1 MSQKPNYREQ
11 IDACRPGSDDLS
23 LPALAEL
30 AQVAETDRAIA
41 DELARSQRFDRAV
54 STAMH
59 DVPLPAGL
67 LERLEAKLAAAD
79 TAESTGDVALPPA
92 PARFS
97 RKGIFAAAAA
107 LAAALLL
114 AVGAAFWPQ
123 PGRNI
128 SNEQLVEM
136 ASGWNRQVG
145 PQWNAL
151 SPASLPPARFAAPI
165 EVRKATGW
173 QRFTATDGR
182 TGVVYN
188 LTTGLRP
195 SARLYVINSRDK
207 FALPNT
213 PFRELKDASGGIA
226 IGAWHADGLLYVVVV
241 DRTGQELSDFVRE
254 KDFAW
259 APPRTGIV
267 PAVARH
273 S

>member
-1 MSQKPNYREQ
+1 MSQKSNYREQ
-11 IDACRPGSDDLS
+11 IDACRPGSADLS

-30 AQVAETDRAIA
+30 AGAVEIDRAVA
-41 DELARSQRFDRAV
+41 DELTRSQCFDRSV

-67 LERLEAKLAAAD
+67 LERLEAKLAEADVTDAAG
-79 TAESTGDVALPPA
+79 STGDVALPPA
-92 PARFS
+92 RFS
-97 RKGIFAAAAA
+97 RRN
-107 LAAALLL
+107 LLL
-114 AVGAAFWPQ
+114 AVSALAAVLLVAVGAALWPQ
-123 PGRNI
+123 PGRSI

-136 ASGWNRQVG
+136 ASGWNRQV
-145 PQWNAL
+145 PQWNPL
-151 SPASLPPARFAAPI
+151 SPASLPPARFAAPL

-173 QRFTATDGR
+173 QRFTTKDGQ

-207 FALPNT
+207 FALPTT

-226 IGAWHADGLLYVVVV
+226 IGAWHTGGLLYIVVV
-241 DRTGQELSDFVRE
+241 DRNGQKLSDFVRE

-259 APPRTGIV
+259 APEIV
-267 PAVARH
+267 PADAPH